1 MPPHKQVLYKSGELI
16 LYDYWWSPRISVDF
30 WWLLQMIRSLAG
42 TTTSKSLQLLQT
54 RPHGPKIY
62 TKYHGTTET
71 EQKISTCSNLLHSQL
86 LDESGKPLVLRLL
99 WQCIENWIADDCCDI
114 GRRGYDLDHEVS
126 PRVWSLILA
135 IFSMWSLQHWIHTC
149 VSWPYYWQSKDS
161 IGNIWR
167 PVYNG
172 VSNSGSHCKLLRER
186 ERDTKATCGSSSNTC
201 GTLWNM
207 TCGLYLWGRGVFISW
222 TTGQHHG
229 EVPGICHAPRSDRPP
244 QSCWLET
251 CFSTSEGVT
260 LLRFLKDELMIYY

>member
-186 ERDTKATCGSSSNTC
+186 ERETPKRHVGLHQIHVEHCGTWHADYTCGAVGSSFHEPPVSTTERSQESVMLQ
-201 GTLWNM
+201 GQT
-207 TCGLYLWGRGVFISW
+207 GRLS
-222 TTGQHHG
+222 
-229 EVPGICHAPRSDRPP
+229 HAGWKHASPP
-244 QSCWLET
+244 QRESLC
-251 CFSTSEGVT
+251 CVF
-260 LLRFLKDELMIYY
+260 